1 MLFKI
6 NRTGKRQTHSIAGDI
21 GVMLFLLTIGAF
33 MILPFVYAIVQSL
46 KPLEELFIYPPQFF
60 VRNPTIENFTNLL
73 LRTNNMWVPFE
84 RYVFNS
90 VVITVF
96 GTGLSVIVCCMA
108 AFPLAKYKFPGS
120 AAFERIIVLSLLFV
134 YDVTFIP
141 QYILLSSL
149 GMIDSVYSIIVPAI
163 ASSLGLYL
171 MKNFMS
177 QIPTELIEAATVDG
191 AGTWKIFMTVVM
203 PNVKPAW
210 ITLVILSFQALWN
223 RDTGSYIFTEQLKN
237 LPAIFRQISVSGTVA
252 TAGIASASA
261 VILMLPPIIIFLF
274 TQSKIV
280 ETMAHSGIKG

>member
-60 VRNPTIENFTNLL
+60 VRNPTIENITNLL